1 MNFENCLCHNLGGQF
16 QSEISQCALRNVRIN
31 KQITKKKPNHWD
43 NSFEG
48 NDCYLDL

>member
-31 KQITKKKPNHWD
+31 KQITKKSLIIEIIALKVMIVT
-43 NSFEG
+43 
-48 NDCYLDL
+48 